1 MSIDQILALTLFA
14 FAGTFTPGPN
24 NAIATVTGA
33 NFGLRAAVPHMF
45 GVPVGFASMLLAA
58 AAGAAAIVLAFPFA
72 AQALKWAGVA
82 YLMWL
87 ALLLARST
95 QTGLPQLSGPFKLPL
110 TFMQSAAF
118 QYLNPKAWMLSVA
131 TAGAFFAGD
140 APLLWGAL
148 AALYSGSLRSAA
160 SSSGRRSAPHCAAG
174 SCRVSGCVSSTS
186 RWDCCWRPPRC
197 GWHGHSRPMH

>member
-33 NFGLRAAVPHMF
+33 NFGFRAAVPHMF

-58 AAGAAAIVLAFPFA
+58 AGGAAAIVLAFPLA
-72 AQALKWAGVA
+72 AQVLKWAGVA

-95 QTGLPQLSGPFKLPL
+95 QAGPAQMSGPFKLPL

-118 QYLNPKAWMLSVA
+118 QYLEPEGLD
-131 TAGAFFAGD
+131 AFGGD
-140 APLLWGAL
+140 
-148 AALYSGSLRSAA
+148 
-160 SSSGRRSAPHCAAG
+160 RRG
-174 SCRVSGCVSSTS
+174 VL
-186 RWDCCWRPPRC
+186 C
-197 GWHGHSRPMH
+197 G